1 MRELSRLMDCPPK
14 ARKHKITA
22 KPPNKHHAKPPEQ
35 PDAIPGT
42 GQRQVGLPGDNP
54 YDDAVANRGFSYSA
68 AKQRE
73 EVRLLDEKIKQ
84 AKIDTETAQITLE
97 RERLAVQEA
106 RGALISKSEYLAKQ
120 EAIVST
126 LKELVRLVVS
136 ECEVL
141 LPADIR
147 DASVEMIE
155 RKSDAAFVAIAQAV
169 IKGKPRDAVI
179 HAMNDAFR
187 DSDA

>member
-1 MRELSRLMDCPPK
+1 VR
-14 ARKHKITA
+14 
-22 KPPNKHHAKPPEQ
+22 N
-35 PDAIPGT
+35 
-42 GQRQVGLPGDNP
+42 
-54 YDDAVANRGFSYSA
+54 GFSYAA

-97 RERLAVQEA
+97 REKLAAQEA
-106 RGALISKSEYLAKQ
+106 RGALISKNDYLAKQ

-136 ECEVL
+136 ECEIL

-147 DASVEMIE
+147 EASVASIE
-155 RKSDAAFVAIAQAV
+155 CKADAAFTAIALSV
-169 IKGKPRDAVI
+169 IKGKPRDAVV

-187 DSDA
+187 GADA

>member
-1 MRELSRLMDCPPK
+1 MPAVERVLGCLPLAHKRK
-14 ARKHKITA
+14 AE
-22 KPPNKHHAKPPEQ
+22 KPNGKHHAKPPAQADVEHVE
-35 PDAIPGT
+35 G
-42 GQRQVGLPGDNP
+42 RQSVGLPGDNP
-54 YDDAVANRGFSYSA
+54 YDDAVAHRGFSYAA

-97 RERLAVQEA
+97 RERLATQEA
-106 RGALISKSEYLAKQ
+106 RGTLIAKSDYLAKQ

-136 ECEVL
+136 ECEIL

-147 DASVEMIE
+147 DERVATIE
-155 RKSDAAFVAIAQAV
+155 RKADAAFAAIAMAV
-169 IKGKPRDAVI
+169 IKGKPRDAVV

-187 DSDA
+187 DCDA